1 MMNKVCP
8 NCGRKYSELEFY
20 CTKCGL
26 ELEKA
31 PNACS
36 EMKSGMS
43 LSEIE
48 KKIEGKEIKSVEDA
62 RKYLTDEEMLYYI
75 ENNIFWGLCTGIE
88 DEDVCVVAE
97 ILRALGGRGY
107 SVAHTS
113 RILSAC
119 EAFAERIAQ
128 FRF

>member
-1 MMNKVCP
+1 MTSTLRPQGAFLM
-8 NCGRKYSELEFY
+8 G
-20 CTKCGL
+20 G
-26 ELEKA
+26 
-31 PNACS
+31 
-36 EMKSGMS
+36 KSHEPFGNR
-43 LSEIE
+43 

-62 RKYLTDEEMLYYI
+62 RKYLTDEEILYYM
-75 ENNIFWGLCTGIE
+75 ENNIFWGICTGIE

-97 ILRALGGRGY
+97 ILRILGGKGY

>member
-1 MMNKVCP
+1 
-8 NCGRKYSELEFY
+8 
-20 CTKCGL
+20 
-26 ELEKA
+26 
-31 PNACS
+31 
-36 EMKSGMS
+36 MS

-62 RKYLTDEEMLYYI
+62 RKYLTDEEILYYM

-97 ILRALGGRGY
+97 ILRILSGKGY

-113 RILSAC
+113 RILSAYK
-119 EAFAERIAQ
+119 AFAERIAQ